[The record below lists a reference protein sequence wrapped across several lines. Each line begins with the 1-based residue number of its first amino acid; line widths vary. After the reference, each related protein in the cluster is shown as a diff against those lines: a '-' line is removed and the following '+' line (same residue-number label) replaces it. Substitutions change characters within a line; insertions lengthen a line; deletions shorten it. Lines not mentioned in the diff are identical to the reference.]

1 MNSDVVRSLF
11 AVAAGFAA
19 TNILSLLA
27 DNAFR
32 ALVPESFSEQGH
44 DVRGLLL
51 TLAANAVC
59 GIAGGYV
66 TARIASRRHLLHA
79 TALGIMMLVFS
90 IAATVFFWDRAPV
103 WFHLTTLALTVPAA
117 MLGGKIRILQLT

>member
-19 TNILSLLA
+19 TNVLSLLA
-27 DNAFR
+27 DNLFR
-32 ALVPESFSEQGH
+32 SLVPGSFREQGL
-44 DVRGLLL
+44 DLRGLLL

-59 GIAGGYV
+59 GVVGGYIA
-66 TARIASRRHLLHA
+66 ARIATRRPILHA
-79 TALGIMMLVFS
+79 TALGVVMLVVS
-90 IAATVFFWDRAPV
+90 IAASAFFWDRAPA

-117 MLGGKIRILQLT
+117 MLGGKIRALT